1 MRFDLTVMTTTALN
15 ILALRHL
22 GTPEEGVTINF
33 VRNEVTYDRLIG
45 STWVTDTTVRVT
57 LPIRPSTNALRITLD
72 RDRGTF
78 HVMLDGMVLAMGT
91 GMIGTL
97 SGTWGIDMYG
107 DSAVNASIDNVT
119 ISTTR

>member
-1 MRFDLTVMTTTALN
+1 
-15 ILALRHL
+15 
-22 GTPEEGVTINF
+22 
-33 VRNEVTYDRLIG
+33 
-45 STWVTDTTVRVT
+45 
-57 LPIRPSTNALRITLD
+57 
-72 RDRGTF
+72 
-78 HVMLDGMVLAMGT
+78 MLDGMVLAMGT